1 MKPRALSVYQKSWF
15 EFSEIALAQCSG
27 HFGPTDQI
35 DQTGQSGPP
44 VKLFPNIPVG
54 PDRNGPFHLMWP
66 RLGPKR
72 PGYRFIIIIKALGL

>member
-1 MKPRALSVYQKSWF
+1 MKLRALSVYQKSWF
-15 EFSEIALAQCSG
+15 EISEIALAQCSG

-54 PDRNGPFHLMWP
+54 PNRNGPFHLMWP

-72 PGYRFIIIIKALGL
+72 LGYRFIIIKALGL

>member
-1 MKPRALSVYQKSWF
+1 MKPRALSVYQK
-15 EFSEIALAQCSG
+15 IPLAQWSG